1 MVIGLTMIKVSSGQ
15 ERSVYAHLQKRPE
28 VRDVYRLFGEYS
40 FFLVMQAEERNG
52 FARML
57 SEIKAREN
65 VIKTGPVLLTAE
77 ERRLQKM
84 GRARSRGPP
93 GMNLL
98 YPLIFFLPSSSAR

>member
-1 MVIGLTMIKVSSGQ
+1 MVFGLTMIKVSSGQ

-52 FARML
+52 LSRML

-65 VIKTGPVLLTAE
+65 VIKTGPVLLTADE
-77 ERRLQKM
+77 GGPKM
-84 GRARSRGPP
+84 GRTDFTAASGQIL
-93 GMNLL
+93 G
-98 YPLIFFLPSSSAR
+98 SS